1 MKRISKELAQ
11 KETTNQPKQEFRINL
26 TLNVE
31 CNEVLTKEN
40 VAAWLKEFFDGSQ
53 DVGAIEISN
62 IEEHLNRTLDV
73 NKFTDEEIKEAFR
86 VYGNRLGSNHTYVE
100 MQIEKAL
107 KHKDGIQIYWNSDAE
122 KVFAYYR

>member
-11 KETTNQPKQEFRINL
+11 KETTNQPKQEFRVNITIKTECAEMLVKSELLAWIN
-26 TLNVE
+26 
-31 CNEVLTKEN
+31 
-40 VAAWLKEFFDGSQ
+40 EFFNGSQ
-53 DVGAIEISN
+53 DVGTVEVTN

-73 NKFTDEEIKEAFR
+73 NKFTDEEIKTAFR
-86 VYGNRLGSNHTYVE
+86 VYGKRLGSNPSYVE

-107 KHKDGIQIYWNSDAE
+107 TDKDGVTIYWNSDAE